1 MYVKTFKHTPRGCR
15 GGCQT
20 SQSAG
25 KHAHQSVSLPGAV
38 RSDVAA
44 RVILC
49 VRNDRDVKRVFFFCS
64 LTKRKNAHSF
74 PVIVSFILCTPHMCF
89 ENVHL
94 NAHPILGKR
103 IRKGSE
109 LRSVCVCVSENSSF
123 QSFITAGRHTTLH
136 KS

>member
-49 VRNDRDVKRVFFFCS
+49 VRDDRDVKRAFFFV
-64 LTKRKNAHSF
+64 
-74 PVIVSFILCTPHMCF
+74 P
-89 ENVHL
+89 
-94 NAHPILGKR
+94 
-103 IRKGSE
+103 
-109 LRSVCVCVSENSSF
+109 
-123 QSFITAGRHTTLH
+123 
-136 KS
+136 